1 MKSRKQRSRRP
12 NFKTSQSAGRG
23 SRFFSSRYLIIASLF
38 AVLVATGVLATRL
51 RVETKNRKKELAAAK
66 EPVKSY
72 SELEL
77 ALDSGEKQRLIGVM
91 DQLKIEPGEEFAVQL
106 EKIKNRLKVSEEL
119 QAINGD
125 PEARQLGLLSGLD
138 ALTLWHTLNVIYQ
151 VDDPLMQDKLQE
163 LAGEHVQDAD
173 KKVAARA
180 NYVLALVEIHQFILN
195 KDPQKFQQGLVHYT
209 ATLDNVDENLVEAIR
224 ISNLASLL
232 AKTGHDEEVKQMW
245 GAFYR
250 RFDGAQNEAIQA
262 LALKAYDQYVF
273 CGSPVSLSMG
283 KIINGDSNA
292 VAGLQQQIDALVSS
306 NDLSDSGFDM
316 LLAMLEVLVQNG
328 NITEVQE
335 IGNSLLTRLPAI
347 SGKAVQQDVE
357 KKIKATLNRA
367 NLMGQVVRFNGLAVG
382 EGRTFDSSILDGSMV
397 VAVFWSPK
405 NKLSME
411 RLSNVHKM
419 VSLFDDGRLN
429 LVAIFNPPQEVPTT
443 KNLGEEQ
450 ESVAQLKPDYLEF
463 MTSLP
468 NCRFLKV
475 KSEDLEMQEFLKR
488 LGPPFLPY
496 ILMVD
501 SDHRIIA
508 LNPNPDYLV
517 QTLGN
522 QEGE

>member
-1 MKSRKQRSRRP
+1 MKSRKQRSRRSD
-12 NFKTSQSAGRG
+12 FKTSATAGRS
-23 SRFFSSRYLIIASLF
+23 SRFYSSRYFIIAILF

-66 EPVKSY
+66 EPVTSY
-72 SELEL
+72 SDLEL

-91 DQLKIEPGEEFAVQL
+91 DQLKIEPGEEFAIQL

-151 VDDPLMQDKLQE
+151 VDDPLMQDKME
-163 LAGEHVQDAD
+163 EFAGKHVQDAD
-173 KKVAARA
+173 NKVAARA

-195 KDPQKFQQGLVHYT
+195 KNPQKFQRGLMHFT

-283 KIINGDSNA
+283 KIISGDSNA
-292 VAGLQQQIDALVSS
+292 VAGLQQQVDELVSS

-316 LLAMLEVLVQNG
+316 LLSMLEVLVQNG
-328 NITEVQE
+328 EITEVQE
-335 IGNSLLTRLPAI
+335 IGNSLLARLPAI
-347 SGKAVQQDVE
+347 TGKAVQQNVE

-367 NLMGQVVRFNGLAVG
+367 NLMGQVVRFNGLTVG
-382 EGRTFDSSILDGSMV
+382 EGRTFDASILDGSMV
-397 VAVFWSPK
+397 VTVFWSPE
-405 NKLSME
+405 NQLSME

-419 VSLFDDGRLN
+419 VSLFNDGRLN
-429 LVAIFNPPQEVPTT
+429 LVAIFDPSPGVSTA
-443 KNLGEEQ
+443 KNLAEEQ
-450 ESVAQLKPDYLEF
+450 GSVPQLKPNYLEF

-468 NCRFLKV
+468 NCIFLKV
-475 KSEDLEMQEFLKR
+475 NSEDPEMQRFLQQ

-501 SDHRIIA
+501 SDHQIIA

-517 QTLGN
+517 QTLGKN
-522 QEGE
+522 EGK

>member
-1 MKSRKQRSRRP
+1 MNSRKQRSRRS

-23 SRFFSSRYLIIASLF
+23 SRFYSSRYLIIASLF

-91 DQLKIEPGEEFAVQL
+91 EQLKIEPGEEFAVQL

-195 KDPQKFQQGLVHYT
+195 KNPQKFQQGLLHYT
-209 ATLDNVDENLVEAIR
+209 ATLDNVDENVVEAIR

-245 GAFYR
+245 GGVLQAF
-250 RFDGAQNEAIQA
+250 
-262 LALKAYDQYVF
+262 
-273 CGSPVSLSMG
+273 
-283 KIINGDSNA
+283 
-292 VAGLQQQIDALVSS
+292 
-306 NDLSDSGFDM
+306 
-316 LLAMLEVLVQNG
+316 
-328 NITEVQE
+328 
-335 IGNSLLTRLPAI
+335 
-347 SGKAVQQDVE
+347 
-357 KKIKATLNRA
+357 
-367 NLMGQVVRFNGLAVG
+367 
-382 EGRTFDSSILDGSMV
+382 
-397 VAVFWSPK
+397 
-405 NKLSME
+405 
-411 RLSNVHKM
+411 
-419 VSLFDDGRLN
+419 
-429 LVAIFNPPQEVPTT
+429 
-443 KNLGEEQ
+443 
-450 ESVAQLKPDYLEF
+450 
-463 MTSLP
+463 
-468 NCRFLKV
+468 
-475 KSEDLEMQEFLKR
+475 
-488 LGPPFLPY
+488 
-496 ILMVD
+496 
-501 SDHRIIA
+501 
-508 LNPNPDYLV
+508 
-517 QTLGN
+517 
-522 QEGE
+522 